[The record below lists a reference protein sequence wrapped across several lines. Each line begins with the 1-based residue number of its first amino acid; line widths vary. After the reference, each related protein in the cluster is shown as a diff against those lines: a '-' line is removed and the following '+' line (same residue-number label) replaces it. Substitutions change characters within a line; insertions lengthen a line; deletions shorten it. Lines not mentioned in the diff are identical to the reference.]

1 MGSGGGKWERG
12 ASECSGSL
20 PFTAAAQVPEFEG
33 KVSSQLPS
41 WSLGHENQSAL
52 EDFTQETPS
61 WLCRA
66 SLKVKEFLIRG
77 V

>member
-1 MGSGGGKWERG
+1 MGSGGCEQERG
-12 ASECSGSL
+12 ASEWSGSL
-20 PFTAAAQVPEFEG
+20 PFTAAAQVSEFEG
-33 KVSSQLPS
+33 KLSWQLPS

-61 WLCRA
+61 WPCRA